1 MVHSA
6 SLLLLLGSATAF
18 APAGRPALTAQR
30 SVRANIWPFNKKAN
44 VEEKKAP
51 EPAVASKGVSVS
63 VATSVPSSS
72 KVSMST
78 KAKGT
83 YSRMPGALSVDLSS
97 DSSLETVMQGN
108 KNWIA
113 DCTKQDPEFFTRF
126 TQGQTPQILWIG
138 CSDSRVPASKVTGLD
153 VGDVFVTRNVANVV
167 SGSRPCNYSTLNAPG
182 CLALRLHTYALLC
195 PDSSSVRFLTK

>member
-18 APAGRPALTAQR
+18 APAGRSMLSTQR
-30 SVRANIWPFNKKAN
+30 SVRTNIWPFIKKGGD
-44 VEEKKAP
+44 EKKAP
-51 EPAVASKGVSVS
+51 EPAAVASKGVSVA
-63 VATSVPSSS
+63 VATNVPSSS

-78 KAKGT
+78 KAKGS
-83 YSRMPGALSVDLSS
+83 YSRMPGALSVDLSK

-167 SGSRPCNYSTLNAPG
+167 SGWRPCYVAIVNAPG
-182 CLALRLHTYALLC
+182 CLALR
-195 PDSSSVRFLTK
+195 